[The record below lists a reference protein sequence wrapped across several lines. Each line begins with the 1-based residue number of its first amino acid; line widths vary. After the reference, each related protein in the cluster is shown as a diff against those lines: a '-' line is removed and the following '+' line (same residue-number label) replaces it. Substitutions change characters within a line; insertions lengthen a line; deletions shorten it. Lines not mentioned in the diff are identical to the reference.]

1 MELLKEHIEQFINY
15 TKIEKRLSAH
25 TVKAYDND
33 MSSFYEFV
41 SSYKELDN
49 LEEIN
54 TGIIRG
60 WMVSLKDLGNSNRT
74 IHRKISALKS
84 FYKFLL
90 KHEIVA
96 IDYTENIVIP
106 KSEKKLPTFF
116 SNKQLDQLLEIMKKN
131 QSGFQTTRDY
141 LIINLLYSTGIRQ
154 SELIELKENNISSEF
169 IKVLGKRNKERLVPI
184 TQELYQLIL
193 DYQKQKSDNNFK
205 TIELLVTD
213 NGKKMYPKFVYRVVN
228 KYINVVSTEQKR
240 SPHTLRHSFATNTL
254 NNGAQLH
261 TVKEVLGHSSLAAT
275 QVYTHNSIERLKE
288 AYKKFHPKEK

>member
-228 KYINVVSTEQKR
+228 KYINVVSTEQKK
-240 SPHTLRHSFATNTL
+240 SPHPLMGLVDQSYL
-254 NNGAQLH
+254 
-261 TVKEVLGHSSLAAT
+261 
-275 QVYTHNSIERLKE
+275 I
-288 AYKKFHPKEK
+288 